1 MQIKQGDTIK
11 NSIFSLVFLI
21 SSALSSFFLV
31 PIITHSL
38 GVEAYGYVGLG
49 TTIIMAGQVF
59 SAALTAMSTRF
70 IVVAAN
76 QEDTNVSTVFN
87 SVFFACVF
95 LTIGAVVVFLF
106 IVLVLDKISNI
117 SVQYLLQVK
126 IMLIMMAGSYAANIL
141 STPFIAAQHFEN
153 DLRSYYVMNSLSQ
166 LARVFFP
173 LVIFSYVLP
182 TIWMPYFASLIV
194 DLVALVVYYR
204 FYLNSRLKVEI
215 NPKLASLN
223 NIKEI
228 LSSGLW
234 VSINRAGAL
243 MLSSFSVYLCNVL
256 VSPYSAGL
264 YSSFVQ
270 VQSLFLALVNS
281 LVSSFVPVILKSY
294 ASNDSSIFYTT
305 IEKYMKIMSVIV
317 SPAISIVLVFAV
329 PFFSL
334 WLGFSMEEHKFV
346 IYLMLLTAGLSFPFE
361 VMNQGLVAKNY
372 MKKPAIIT
380 LILGLV
386 NIFLAYILSIGFGWD
401 LFGIVLAQMLANILR
416 SWIVIPLSLG
426 SGFTL
431 QTRSLYKSSLMI
443 IIVMVSCFILVL
455 FFFYAL
461 PPINDWISL
470 SLSIGGAV
478 ILVYGFDYF
487 CLCRRFLRF

>member
-173 LVIFSYVLP
+173 LVIFSYYNMDALFCE
-182 TIWMPYFASLIV
+182 PYCRSCC
-194 DLVALVVYYR
+194 
-204 FYLNSRLKVEI
+204 
-215 NPKLASLN
+215 
-223 NIKEI
+223 
-228 LSSGLW
+228 
-234 VSINRAGAL
+234 
-243 MLSSFSVYLCNVL
+243 FSCL
-256 VSPYSAGL
+256 
-264 YSSFVQ
+264 
-270 VQSLFLALVNS
+270 
-281 LVSSFVPVILKSY
+281 
-294 ASNDSSIFYTT
+294 
-305 IEKYMKIMSVIV
+305 
-317 SPAISIVLVFAV
+317 
-329 PFFSL
+329 
-334 WLGFSMEEHKFV
+334 
-346 IYLMLLTAGLSFPFE
+346 
-361 VMNQGLVAKNY
+361 
-372 MKKPAIIT
+372 
-380 LILGLV
+380 
-386 NIFLAYILSIGFGWD
+386 LSI
-401 LFGIVLAQMLANILR
+401 LF
-416 SWIVIPLSLG
+416 
-426 SGFTL
+426 
-431 QTRSLYKSSLMI
+431 K
-443 IIVMVSCFILVL
+443 
-455 FFFYAL
+455 
-461 PPINDWISL
+461 
-470 SLSIGGAV
+470 
-478 ILVYGFDYF
+478 
-487 CLCRRFLRF
+487 